1 MAIKYLLDTNVL
13 IYLMLNDRRLG
24 LGAQELLDRE
34 LDRCAVS
41 VASLWEIAIKQRIRK
56 LSLPAEVEDVLDEL
70 RVPILPIAAEHISRY
85 KLLSEVGH
93 ADPFDLILVAQAVV
107 GEATFLTTDK
117 KLLSLAVP
125 GLSVMNCR
133 V

>member
-93 ADPFDLILVAQAVV
+93 A
-107 GEATFLTTDK
+107 TFLTTDK